1 MNDLTE
7 RQTTWLS
14 DLRHML
20 EWMEDHP
27 QFIAE
32 HIGFQVDLFVYGDD
46 QLGQMREM
54 IRGHGKWNKEDMG
67 SWFTLR
73 KSFGEHKV
81 QINAVREEVCERV
94 EVGTETVTIPDP
106 DAPKVT
112 VERPVYEWK
121 CPESVLASAS

>member
-1 MNDLTE
+1 MDEMTE
-7 RQTTWLS
+7 RQVTWLS

-27 QFIAE
+27 QFIVDYT
-32 HIGFQVDLFVYGDD
+32 GFQVDLFVYGDD

-54 IRGHGKWNKEDMG
+54 IKGHGKWDKEDMG
-67 SWFTLR
+67 LWFTLR

-94 EVGTETVTIPDP
+94 EVGTETVTIPGFMR
-106 DAPKVT
+106 
-112 VERPVYEWK
+112 RPPFLDRPGSGAA
-121 CPESVLASAS
+121 C